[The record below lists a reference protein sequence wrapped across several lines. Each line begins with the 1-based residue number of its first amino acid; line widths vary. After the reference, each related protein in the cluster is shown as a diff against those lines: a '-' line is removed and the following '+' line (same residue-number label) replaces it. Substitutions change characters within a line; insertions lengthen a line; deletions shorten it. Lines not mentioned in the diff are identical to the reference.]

1 MVANVRAQTKR
12 EIILEDS
19 AILEE
24 ERRTAISFDPRN
36 GSIVAEIGP
45 TSSTLSCLS
54 FPQYDTSTVL
64 DALKN
69 LDNPIEENEFR
80 CAVEKISNDSRFK
93 CYCLL
98 YRNIIPVCTTISI
111 VGLLLLCYAIFR
123 DVLLAV
129 FLLMLWS
136 LFSSAIFFFAVL
148 WRRNMR
154 VRISECMRAVNRSL
168 SAHNL
173 VAGIWDY
180 GRWPHRKVVIILVR
194 YRIRDCTPTVERA
207 FFARWAEQG
216 RGRVEIESAERKDRS
231 TQLLLSESNEY
242 VIALANIILVRYR
255 IRDCTPTVERA
266 FFARWAEQGRGR
278 VEIESAER
286 KDRSTQLLLSESNEY
301 VIALANGLLSLS
313 SFSKDDGRPNHS
325 HTGMCLCRFVIN
337 RNFST
342 VSKRTFHTRISRVFA
357 SRSSMASAI
366 HAF

>member
-1 MVANVRAQTKR
+1 MVANVRAQIKR

-69 LDNPIEENEFR
+69 LDNPVWRFLSLWYGGHEFWYGGHEFR
-80 CAVEKISNDSRFK
+80 YGGHEFW
-93 CYCLL
+93 Y
-98 YRNIIPVCTTISI
+98 
-111 VGLLLLCYAIFR
+111 GGHEFR
-123 DVLLAV
+123 YGGHEFWDGIHEL
-129 FLLMLWS
+129 
-136 LFSSAIFFFAVL
+136 FFFVK
-148 WRRNMR
+148 MR

-180 GRWPHRKVVIILVR
+180 GRWPHRKVVVYCFIILVR

-242 VIALANIILVRYR
+242 VIALANVRFGSSYAAGH
-255 IRDCTPTVERA
+255 E
-266 FFARWAEQGRGR
+266 
-278 VEIESAER
+278 
-286 KDRSTQLLLSESNEY
+286 
-301 VIALANGLLSLS
+301 NG
-313 SFSKDDGRPNHS
+313 
-325 HTGMCLCRFVIN
+325 
-337 RNFST
+337 
-342 VSKRTFHTRISRVFA
+342 
-357 SRSSMASAI
+357 
-366 HAF
+366 